1 MDASGSMHASGPE
14 PSICTGDKFTVS
26 PAPFSVF
33 FTGRGTAGAVAT
45 VAKGVAESA
54 LDSGPDTCERI
65 FFALV
70 QSLATCS
77 FPLFVLL
84 CFSSTNPGME
94 GSSEALRSSCCAACA
109 LIFMFTSPLIVP
121 RFGMLRVCKW
131 LPEACRRGPAGLSF
145 IKFPL
150 PSECRDEELG
160 PFKFVLLCFKIP
172 LPSECRNVELSPS
185 FIIFLSFFL
194 SDSARQDSFLIG
206 FLVTGLI
213 IDVNAFAFSGGTCAC
228 R

>member
-1 MDASGSMHASGPE
+1 MMDASGSMHASGPE

-84 CFSSTNPGME
+84 CFSSTNPG
-94 GSSEALRSSCCAACA
+94 
-109 LIFMFTSPLIVP
+109 I
-121 RFGMLRVCKW
+121 
-131 LPEACRRGPAGLSF
+131 LSF

-150 PSECRDEELG
+150 PSKCRDEELG

-206 FLVTGLI
+206 FVVTGLI